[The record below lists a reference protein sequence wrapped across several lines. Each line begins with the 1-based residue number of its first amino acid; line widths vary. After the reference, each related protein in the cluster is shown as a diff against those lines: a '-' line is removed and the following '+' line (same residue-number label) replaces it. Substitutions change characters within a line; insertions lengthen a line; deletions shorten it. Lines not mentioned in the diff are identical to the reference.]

1 MCDTLTGWFPYSA
14 DCWLLLLRRENVTAI
29 KKKQK
34 KFVVSLKN
42 LLSYLEIF
50 SPNLLYIYI
59 FLFQYGVHTQHNEFF
74 LRPYPSPHTRPFFF
88 LCNGHSRGGPT
99 CAGHMGPT
107 LILLFSCLF
116 QTHPAEVFL
125 RMGDPPLFL
134 SPFFEIWDLSSK
146 NRETFDYVSRTHL
159 GSGRRCEVLT

>member
-29 KKKQK
+29 KKTKK

-88 LCNGHSRGGPT
+88 LCNGHSRGALHVP
-99 CAGHMGPT
+99 AIWDRPWFF
-107 LILLFSCLF
+107 FSLVCF
-116 QTHPAEVFL
+116 KHIQRKFFYGWGTRRFFS
-125 RMGDPPLFL
+125 PLFRNMRSQFKEQRNFWL
-134 SPFFEIWDLSSK
+134 FK
-146 NRETFDYVSRTHL
+146 
-159 GSGRRCEVLT
+159 